1 MESGDS
7 DKIVRWVGENLSAAV
22 FVVYEQ
28 ILPDDAF
35 GSVMLQNLRLRNIE
49 LRGIYAYPSLESQ
62 KERFLKKGWTHAE
75 AIDINKLHD
84 RHIDPRELERY
95 ATIASCFTTYIII

>member
-1 MESGDS
+1 M
-7 DKIVRWVGENLSAAV
+7 SAAV

-35 GSVMLQNLRLRNIE
+35 GSVMLQNLKLRNIE

-62 KERFLKKGWTHAE
+62 KERFLKRGWTHAE

-84 RHIDPRELERY
+84 SHIDPRELERY
-95 ATIASCFTTYIII
+95 ATIASCFITYIIS